1 MDKLG
6 VQIKDSLKKISA
18 NDCIKRK
25 MLRAI
30 KDKKEI
36 KVISKRK
43 KIMLATTVTAVGCLS
58 LLIGAAIIKNSF
70 YNDDIIGKDAAEEN
84 NSTTEI
90 ARVYYNKT
98 LNITINGENYTY
110 INTDPFNIVSLN
122 EKDSKLL
129 GEGEV
134 VSDHDTPQIKTQKVY
149 FKEDEQTAIIKDKQ
163 IYQIVYTKDINDSG
177 YNQFIIILDEEIL
190 KDYGNIYSSFS
201 NFYGGFNVIYK
212 QRTTSNDGTTASM
225 AEKRTKLSESKIY
238 FYLQPQELTAE
249 QPKGSSIDFFLTPKI
264 IENAEESAFEFKAS
278 VYSDGYLKIIIND
291 EQELIFKSSKAN
303 ALLMNEAFK
312 NNQLNFDENNNP
324 YIYAIGYNSE
334 SVFINTGKVIDESN
348 VIFEKDITQKV
359 ILSNQMEDTKT
370 IDDINSY
377 PIKGYDRN
385 NFRAIEYDGVYW
397 IYICDDGE
405 INDFKDFNERFK
417 ISEDSA
423 VFEIK
428 ENENE
433 GVLEEI
439 KLSDFLKNIENS
451 KTIENEKVLESGMK
465 KYILRDNV
473 LGLEWKITS
482 TNNVFQFLLISTPND
497 KWENNVIVSIS
508 FKR

>member
-1 MDKLG
+1 
-6 VQIKDSLKKISA
+6 
-18 NDCIKRK
+18 

-36 KVISKRK
+36 KVISKR

-110 INTDPFNIVSLN
+110 INTDPFNVVSLN

-134 VSDHDTPQIKTQKVY
+134 VSDHDTPQIRTQNVY
-149 FKEDEQTAIIKDKQ
+149 FKENEQTAIIKDKQ
-163 IYQIVYTKDINDSG
+163 IYPIVYTKDINDSG
-177 YNQFIIILDEEIL
+177 YNQFIIILDEAIL

-249 QPKGSSIDFFLTPKI
+249 QPKGSSIDFFLTPK
-264 IENAEESAFEFKAS
+264 
-278 VYSDGYLKIIIND
+278 
-291 EQELIFKSSKAN
+291 
-303 ALLMNEAFK
+303 
-312 NNQLNFDENNNP
+312 
-324 YIYAIGYNSE
+324 
-334 SVFINTGKVIDESN
+334 
-348 VIFEKDITQKV
+348 
-359 ILSNQMEDTKT
+359 
-370 IDDINSY
+370 
-377 PIKGYDRN
+377 
-385 NFRAIEYDGVYW
+385 
-397 IYICDDGE
+397 
-405 INDFKDFNERFK
+405 
-417 ISEDSA
+417 
-423 VFEIK
+423 
-428 ENENE
+428 
-433 GVLEEI
+433 
-439 KLSDFLKNIENS
+439 
-451 KTIENEKVLESGMK
+451 
-465 KYILRDNV
+465 
-473 LGLEWKITS
+473 
-482 TNNVFQFLLISTPND
+482 
-497 KWENNVIVSIS
+497 
-508 FKR
+508 

>member
-1 MDKLG
+1 
-6 VQIKDSLKKISA
+6 
-18 NDCIKRK
+18 
-25 MLRAI
+25 
-30 KDKKEI
+30 
-36 KVISKRK
+36 
-43 KIMLATTVTAVGCLS
+43 
-58 LLIGAAIIKNSF
+58 
-70 YNDDIIGKDAAEEN
+70 
-84 NSTTEI
+84 
-90 ARVYYNKT
+90 
-98 LNITINGENYTY
+98 
-110 INTDPFNIVSLN
+110 
-122 EKDSKLL
+122 
-129 GEGEV
+129 
-134 VSDHDTPQIKTQKVY
+134 
-149 FKEDEQTAIIKDKQ
+149 
-163 IYQIVYTKDINDSG
+163 
-177 YNQFIIILDEEIL
+177 
-190 KDYGNIYSSFS
+190 
-201 NFYGGFNVIYK
+201 
-212 QRTTSNDGTTASM
+212 
-225 AEKRTKLSESKIY
+225 
-238 FYLQPQELTAE
+238 
-249 QPKGSSIDFFLTPKI
+249 
-264 IENAEESAFEFKAS
+264 
-278 VYSDGYLKIIIND
+278 YLKIIIND